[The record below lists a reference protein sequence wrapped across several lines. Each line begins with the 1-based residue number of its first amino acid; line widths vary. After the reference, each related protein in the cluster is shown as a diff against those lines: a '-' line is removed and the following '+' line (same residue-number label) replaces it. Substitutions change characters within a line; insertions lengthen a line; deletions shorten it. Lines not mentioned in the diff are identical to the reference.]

1 MTEKPVLKGKGHELL
16 SLFDIE
22 YHASSAKIT
31 DVLMGNPNK
40 KFKLS
45 LEKIPLG
52 KTKAPKYIQPEP
64 AKGE

>member
-1 MTEKPVLKGKGHELL
+1 MSKTIQLAVISGKGYQLL
-16 SLFDIE
+16 ALFDVE

-45 LEKIPLG
+45 LKEIK
-52 KTKAPKYIQPEP
+52 KK
-64 AKGE
+64 